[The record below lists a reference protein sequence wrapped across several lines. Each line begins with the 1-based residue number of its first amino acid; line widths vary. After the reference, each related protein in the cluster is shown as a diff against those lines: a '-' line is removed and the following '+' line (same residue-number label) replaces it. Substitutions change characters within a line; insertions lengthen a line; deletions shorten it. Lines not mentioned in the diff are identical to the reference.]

1 MTRPGE
7 KLYSAPAAVEKA
19 TGYRPDP
26 SVIHRWGKVGVGKEK
41 VKFKTAM
48 LGGRRMA
55 SVEAVLRFIEATT
68 LAADGESTPTRTKRA
83 SNAAVSEAE
92 RFLNQ
97 EGI

>member
-7 KLYSAPAAVEKA
+7 KIYPLPTAVEKA
-19 TGYRPDP
+19 TGQRPDP
-26 SVIHRWGKVGVGKEK
+26 SVPNRWRMVGVGKEK
-41 VKFKTAM
+41 VKLETVKF
-48 LGGRRMA
+48 GGRRMA

-68 LAADGESTPTRTKRA
+68 LAADGESTPTRTKRS

-97 EGI
+97 QGF

>member
-7 KLYSAPAAVEKA
+7 KLFPVPTAVEIA

-26 SVIHRWGKVGVGKEK
+26 SVPYRWEKVGVGIEK
-41 VKFKTAM
+41 VKLETVK
-48 LGGRRMA
+48 LEGRRMA

-83 SNAAVSEAE
+83 GNAAVAV
-92 RFLNQ
+92 FL
-97 EGI
+97 